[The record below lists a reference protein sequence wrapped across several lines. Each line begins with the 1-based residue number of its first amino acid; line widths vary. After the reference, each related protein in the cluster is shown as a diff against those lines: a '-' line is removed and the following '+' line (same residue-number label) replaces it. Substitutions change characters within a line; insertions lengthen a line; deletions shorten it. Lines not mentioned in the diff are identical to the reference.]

1 MNFGPTST
9 EIRRNTLLFVDVI
22 RTRVVLYASELQK
35 GDHVSRPTETARG
48 RFDHHAIIVEHVHG
62 SSFRIIHV
70 TEGRSGSGSAKNVSA
85 IASSRTVS
93 AVVREETKDFGQHIN
108 TGRLVLYRYRD
119 GECYDADTVI
129 SRARS
134 CRGSFDYSLFK
145 NNCEHF
151 ARWCKTGKS
160 ESYQVK

>member
-1 MNFGPTST
+1 
-9 EIRRNTLLFVDVI
+9 VI
-22 RTRVVLYASELQK
+22 RTRVVLYANELQK
-35 GDHVSRPTETARG
+35 GDHVSRPTETAGG
-48 RFDHHAIIVEHVHG
+48 RSDHHAIIVEHVRG
-62 SSFRIIHV
+62 CSFRIIHV
-70 TEGRSGSGSAKNVSA
+70 TEGRSGSASAKNVAA

-93 AVVREETKDFGQHIN
+93 AVVREETKDFGRHIN

-134 CRGSFDYSLFK
+134 CCGSFDYSLFK